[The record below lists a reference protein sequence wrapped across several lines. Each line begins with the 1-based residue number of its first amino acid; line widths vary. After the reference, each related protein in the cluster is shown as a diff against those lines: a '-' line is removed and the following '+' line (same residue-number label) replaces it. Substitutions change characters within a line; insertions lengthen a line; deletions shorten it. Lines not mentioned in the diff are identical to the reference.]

1 LLARSAAPLI
11 ARNAGHRLELL
22 ERCGATLTA
31 EQAGKL
37 IDKRRRSGT
46 LIGVRQGG
54 SWHYPGCQFG
64 EQRHEVI
71 AGLPRLLEAM
81 PKSSPRV
88 VLDFLLAPDQT
99 LNGRTPLEVL
109 RAEGWTGDLDRL
121 VRIEHG
127 DGFAWAARRR
137 CRYRETPSGAAP
149 LPPAWLA
156 SANLPIQAVPAG
168 TRLYR
173 VQRLTRDRVFFG
185 PGAAVMQ
192 EWLRDAGAVPYANGM
207 SGAGPLKIILSVH
220 SAEAIALRGIDLA
233 WVEATIVAPDWTEP
247 DSRPGR
253 TRSFKAIA
261 AFGSRV
267 LRVVDRPAD
276 DGVMVITTFFDRGAK
291 R

>member
-137 CRYRETPSGAAP
+137 
-149 LPPAWLA
+149 
-156 SANLPIQAVPAG
+156 
-168 TRLYR
+168 YR
-173 VQRLTRDRVFFG
+173 VAHPAPRRCHRLGWPPQTCRSR
-185 PGAAVMQ
+185 
-192 EWLRDAGAVPYANGM
+192 R
-207 SGAGPLKIILSVH
+207 
-220 SAEAIALRGIDLA
+220 
-233 WVEATIVAPDWTEP
+233 
-247 DSRPGR
+247 SRPERGFTVFTGR
-253 TRSFKAIA
+253 PGIPCYLDPALATLRPIASTARAERSACSIPGWAWPVPSWKPCCAT
-261 AFGSRV
+261 
-267 LRVVDRPAD
+267 RPA
-276 DGVMVITTFFDRGAK
+276 K
-291 R
+291 W